1 MAAYRRVYDSRRL
14 QSDCKNRDQ
23 LRNPT
28 LGNRVWATFTFFH
41 ITGYPLLSHCKY
53 TLFAS
58 PISERKGTP
67 DYGNTSH
74 KRLKWPL
81 ANSKF
86 FAGTLHI
93 DSTGG
98 TGGGHGGEYSNW
110 SARRQ
115 QWAGPGRSLWYRWL
129 LCVVSPW
136 RYARTVVEAF
146 CDWRV
151 YRRVCEWSSVLRA
164 LQSSPLLRRIR
175 QTTPTIT

>member
-14 QSDCKNRDQ
+14 QADCKNRDQ

-28 LGNRVWATFTFFH
+28 LGNRVWATFTFFYT
-41 ITGYPLLSHCKY
+41 TGYPLLSHCKY

-67 DYGNTSH
+67 NYGDTSH

-81 ANSKF
+81 SKSNF

-93 DSTGG
+93 EGG
-98 TGGGHGGEYSNW
+98 IAANTQTDPLGGS
-110 SARRQ
+110 S
-115 QWAGPGRSLWYRWL
+115 GPGRGRSLWYRWL

-151 YRRVCEWSSVLRA
+151 YRRVCEWSSVLCA
-164 LQSSPLLRRIR
+164 LRSSPLLRRIR